1 MLIKICNAYKKKPRV
16 YIQFHSRKF
25 LSNEFISLYI
35 FEDKKELEE
44 YIQLQTA
51 VTGRASTYLL
61 IDASRACCYVRM
73 VHQNV
78 RLQVP

>member
-1 MLIKICNAYKKKPRV
+1 M

-61 IDASRACCYVRM
+61 IDASRALGWFKM
-73 VHQNV
+73 QKSEIATQP
-78 RLQVP
+78 QVF